1 MKDYLTDLEIVK
13 IETFCADKDMHEAV
27 RKVLLQALYTHGTIQ
42 KGKDVFNPQTNAA
55 LALASLAVANP
66 IPDAEIGAQ
75 VRAMFSGINAL
86 KNAFD
91 SLNNIKSSDGAVVE
105 SPYNEAV

>member
-13 IETFCADKDMHEAV
+13 IETFCADKEMHEAV
-27 RKVLLQALYTHGTIQ
+27 RKVLLQALYTHGTVQ

-55 LALASLAVANP
+55 LSLASLAVANP

-75 VRAMFSGINAL
+75 VRAMFAGINAL

-91 SLNNIKSSDGAVVE
+91 SLNNIKSKEGDIVE